1 MRQFDVEDAQA
12 EAYSRLGVLGAD
24 ADVNEQEATD
34 EMADYEAGFGRE
46 PTDEE
51 MERAFILNAQATPPE
66 QRDRHQWAALGWA
79 FGPPIYAREGE

>member
-24 ADVNEQEATD
+24 ADVNEQEVTD
-34 EMADYEAGFGRE
+34 EMADYEAEFGRE

-51 MERAFILNAQATPPE
+51 MERAFLLNAQATPPD
-66 QRDRHQWAALGWA
+66 QRDRAQWSALGWT
-79 FGPPIYAREGE
+79 FGPPLYARGDG